1 MKKIVGRHV
10 VSGALTVLAAFAA
23 TAATTAHADVVGSA
37 QAGQSKVAMCIGC
50 HGIPDYRTAYPEVY
64 HVPILG
70 GQNAQYIAN
79 ALHEYKK
86 GDRHFET
93 MHAIAASLSEQ
104 DIADIAA
111 YYSSQT
117 PSSKNN
123 PDK

>member
-10 VSGALTVLAAFAA
+10 VFGALTVLAGFAV
-23 TAATTAHADVVGSA
+23 TAHADVVGNA
-37 QAGQSKVAMCIGC
+37 KAGQAKVAMCIGC

-70 GQNAQYIAN
+70 GQNAQYIMN
-79 ALHEYKK
+79 ALHGYKK

-93 MHAIAASLSEQ
+93 MHAIAASLTEQ

-111 YYSSQT
+111 YYASQT
-117 PSSKNN
+117 VTSKNN
-123 PDK
+123 PEK

>member
-10 VSGALTVLAAFAA
+10 MIGAITTLACFAV
-23 TAATTAHADVVGSA
+23 TAHADIVGNA
-37 QAGQSKVAMCIGC
+37 KAGQDKVAMCIGC

-70 GQNAQYIAN
+70 GQNAQYLIN
-79 ALHEYKK
+79 ALKGYQK

-93 MHAIAASLSEQ
+93 MHAIAASLTEQ

-111 YYSSQT
+111 YYASRT
-117 PSSKNN
+117 AASKNN
-123 PDK
+123 PEK

>member
-10 VSGALTVLAAFAA
+10 VSAALTVLAGFAA
-23 TAATTAHADVVGSA
+23 TAHADVVGSA
-37 QAGQSKVAMCIGC
+37 QAGQGKVAMCIGC

-70 GQNAQYIAN
+70 GQNAPYIAN

-86 GDRHFET
+86 GDRHFDT
-93 MHAIAASLSEQ
+93 MHAIAASLSDQ

>member
-10 VSGALTVLAAFAA
+10 VSSALAILAAFSAA
-23 TAATTAHADVVGSA
+23 AHADVVGSA
-37 QAGQSKVAMCIGC
+37 KAGQYKVAMCIGC

-70 GQNAQYIAN
+70 GQNAPYIAN
-79 ALHEYKK
+79 ALHGYKK
-86 GDRHFET
+86 GDRHFDT
-93 MHAIAASLSEQ
+93 MHAIAASLSDQ

-117 PSSKNN
+117 PASKNN
-123 PDK
+123 PEK